1 MRDVEIDELAACA
14 ASDLASGTRV
24 AAFARVLD
32 GASIGADCHIADGA
46 FIGANVSLGARVSI
60 EPGAHVSAGVSIGD
74 DVRVGANATFTGEP
88 PAWGQADGDERSQT
102 TVAAGAAIGA
112 NATLSSGIV
121 IGRGAKIGAG
131 AVVTRSVPPNAI
143 VLGNP
148 ASIVGY
154 TGSPRS
160 DVAAGTLATG
170 ATGTV
175 SLGVDGVRLTRSDE
189 FTDLRGSLTAGELP
203 QDGIPFVPSRWF
215 LVYDV
220 PNQEVR
226 GEHAHR
232 ICHQFLVCVS
242 GSMTVAVD
250 DGQNRAE
257 ISLDSPVLG
266 LYIPPLV
273 WGSQFRYSADAVL
286 LVLAS
291 HPYDA
296 ADYIRDYEAFLQAA
310 AG

>member
-1 MRDVEIDELAACA
+1 MRDVEIDERAICAVESLAP
-14 ASDLASGTRV
+14 GTRV
-24 AAFARVLD
+24 
-32 GASIGADCHIADGA
+32 GALAQVRAGAKLGAECEIADGA
-46 FIGANVSLGARVSI
+46 FVGADVTLGERVSVG
-60 EPGAHVSAGVSIGD
+60 PGAHLTAGVSVGD
-74 DVRVGANATFTGEP
+74 DVQIGANATFSGEL
-88 PAWGQADGDERSQT
+88 PAWDHDDADGA
-102 TVAAGAAIGA
+102 TVVGAGAAIGA
-112 NATLSSGIV
+112 NATISAGVV

-148 ASIVGY
+148 AHIVGY
-154 TGSPRS
+154 TGSPHTVGEHRELLADGS
-160 DVAAGTLATG
+160 GTAALD
-170 ATGTV
+170 
-175 SLGVDGVRLTRSDE
+175 VDGVSLTRSAE
-189 FTDLRGSLTAGELP
+189 FSDRRGSLTAGELP
-203 QDGIPFVPSRWF
+203 QDGIPFVPRRWF

-250 DGQNRAE
+250 DGERRAE
-257 ISLDSPVLG
+257 VALDSPVLG

-273 WGSQFRYSADAVL
+273 WASQFRYSADAVL

-291 HPYDA
+291 HPYDSD
-296 ADYIRDYEAFLQAA
+296 DYIRDYEAFLDAA
-310 AG
+310 AR